1 MKHTATLL
9 SALFILAAASTA
21 SAGNQQSAAATL
33 CKQEIQMLL
42 GEETRVDYRQFRNRG
57 QQGIEVRI
65 VAITPAAGRQRINCI
80 YRAGEVQLS
89 NKEGQPL
96 TIAASG
102 S

>member
-65 VAITPAAGRQRINCI
+65 VAITPAASFFIATAILVSSRII
-80 YRAGEVQLS
+80 
-89 NKEGQPL
+89 
-96 TIAASG
+96 SG
-102 S
+102 A